1 MFHRR
6 AFVALSALLLG
17 VAPAHASKE
26 WYDHYREGL
35 AAARRGACLEAIRS
49 FQAAVRL
56 KPGSGLN
63 ERTYGMDFVDS
74 YLPYYQ
80 QGLCQLR
87 LGDHN
92 AALQMFN
99 VEEKQGSVKRADG
112 IYRDLVKQRTE
123 AQRRQDLEAAD
134 AERQKQARAA
144 LEEVRRLRREGDER
158 YREGRLD
165 EALTLLVQAQKAAE
179 LLDAG
184 IQQQVMEKI
193 TQVKAEQKK
202 RQEQA
207 ERAQRIETALA
218 EGRRLLDSDQP
229 AEARLRFDEVLALDP
244 RHAGAS
250 EGKRLADER
259 QLALTTRQEREAA
272 FREGQALF
280 EAGQYDRAQSRL
292 AVAASDPA
300 NTEAAALLKK
310 AQRTLERMREQKELR
325 VRIDAALADGER
337 LLDEQ
342 KYPEAMV
349 RLASALEDDPSNLRA
364 QERLREAER
373 MTGDVL
379 FDRIFPN
386 QPPAITFFE
395 QPSSEVD
402 SPRLPMMGM
411 ALDDRG
417 LKRIE
422 YRAGGQVVGQ
432 IVFGQGAEYPRMYR
446 VEHVFALEPGAN
458 QLSVAAVDTR
468 DKERVEAF
476 TITRRLRFYET
487 RAFMPSAAGAA
498 AGLVGLLLASQ
509 RIKRRRALRRR
520 FNPYIAGAPVL
531 DDDMFFGRRKLLLRI
546 LNVLHHNSLMITGE
560 RRIGKTTFL
569 YHLKKQLEADEGS
582 DYRFFP
588 VFTDLQGV
596 TEGDFFHALMTDVVE
611 ALPPAPA
618 TRELLRFRA
627 EEGQA
632 YDGRDFS
639 HDLQRMV
646 EELKGRT
653 ARQVKLVLLIDEVDV
668 LNEFSERVNQR
679 LRSIFM
685 KTFSEHLVAVMSGV
699 GIKRIWTSEGS
710 PWYNFFDEIEL
721 SAFTREEAEALIREP
736 VEDVFRWEPEAVERI
751 LTLSHLKPYLIQK
764 FCIHAVN
771 RMLEERRTTI
781 TAADVQAVRDTVL
794 FEVDPEP
801 APGPD
806 LQVSAWR
813 PGELG

>member
-1 MFHRR
+1 MSARR
-6 AFVALSALLLG
+6 AFVALSALLLAA
-17 VAPAHASKE
+17 APARGSKE
-26 WYDHYREGL
+26 WYDHYREGMAL
-35 AAARRGACLEAIRS
+35 ARRGNCQAAIRS
-49 FQAAVRL
+49 FQAAARL
-56 KPGSGLN
+56 KPASGLN

-80 QGLCQLR
+80 QGACQLR
-87 LGDHN
+87 VGDHN
-92 AALQMFN
+92 AALLLFN
-99 VEEKQGSVKRADG
+99 TEDKQGAIKKVGPLYRELVRLRADAQKRADAE
-112 IYRDLVKQRTE
+112 L
-123 AQRRQDLEAAD
+123 AD
-134 AERQKQARAA
+134 AERQRQARAA

-158 YREGRLD
+158 QKEGRLE

-184 IQQQVMEKI
+184 IQQAVMEKI
-193 TQVKAEQKK
+193 AQIRAEQRK

-207 ERAQRIETALA
+207 ERAQRIENAMA
-218 EGRRLLDSDQP
+218 EGRRLLDADQP
-229 AEARLRFDEVLALDP
+229 GEARLRFDEVLAEDP
-244 RHAGAS
+244 RHSGAA
-250 EGKRLADER
+250 EGKRLAEER

-280 EAGQYDRAQSRL
+280 AQGQYELAQSRL

-300 NTEAAALLKK
+300 NREAAALLKK
-310 AQRTLERMREQKELR
+310 AQVTLARMRAQKELR
-325 VRIDAALADGER
+325 VRIDTALAEGER
-337 LLDEQ
+337 LLQEQ

-349 RLASALEDDPSNLRA
+349 KLDSVLVDDPTNLRA

-386 QPPAITFFE
+386 QPPVITFLE
-395 QPSSEVD
+395 APAAEVEGA
-402 SPRLPMMGM
+402 RLALMGI
-411 ALDDRG
+411 AIDDRG

-422 YRAGGQVVGQ
+422 YRVGGQVVAQ
-432 IVFGQGAEYPRMYR
+432 VLFGQSSSEYPRTAK
-446 VEHVFALEPGAN
+446 VEHVFTLQPGSN
-458 QLSVAAVDTR
+458 QVSVAAVDTR
-468 DKERVEAF
+468 DRERIEAF
-476 TITRRLRFYET
+476 AITRHLRFYET
-487 RAFMPSAAGAA
+487 RAFLPSAAGAA
-498 AGLVGLLLASQ
+498 AGLVGAVIASQ
-509 RIKRRRALRRR
+509 RLKRRRAMRRR

-531 DDDMFFGRRKLLLRI
+531 DDDMFFGRRKLLARI

-588 VFTDLQGV
+588 AFTDLQGV
-596 TEGDFFHALMTDVVE
+596 SEADFFHALMSDVVE
-611 ALPPAPA
+611 ALPPSAA
-618 TRELLRFRA
+618 TLEKLRFRS

-639 HDLQRMV
+639 HDLQRII
-646 EELKGRT
+646 EELKAGT
-653 ARQVKLVLLIDEVDV
+653 NRQVKLVLLIDEVDV

-721 SAFTREEAEALIREP
+721 TAFTPEEAEALIREP
-736 VEDVFRWEPEAVERI
+736 VQEVFRWEPEAVERI
-751 LTLSHLKPYLIQK
+751 LALSHLKPYLIQK

-771 RMLEERRTTI
+771 RMLEEGRTRI

-794 FEVDPEP
+794 FDME
-801 APGPD
+801 PGPSG
-806 LQVSAWR
+806 LQEASA
-813 PGELG
+813 

>member
-1 MFHRR
+1 MSPRR
-6 AFVALSALLLG
+6 AFRALIVFFVAAVPSAR
-17 VAPAHASKE
+17 ASKE

-35 AAARRGACLEAIRS
+35 AFARRGECQDAIRS
-49 FQAAVRL
+49 FQAAVRQ

-63 ERTYGMDFVDS
+63 ERTYGMDFVDR
-74 YLPYYQ
+74 YLPYYE

-92 AALQMFN
+92 VALLMFN
-99 VEEKQGSVKRADG
+99 IEDKQGAIKKVDPV
-112 IYRDLVKQRTE
+112 YRELVKQRLE
-123 AQRRQDLEAAD
+123 AQRRQDLETAD
-134 AERQKQARAA
+134 AEHQRQARAA

-158 YREGRLD
+158 HREGKLD

-179 LLDAG
+179 MLDAG
-184 IQQQVMEKI
+184 IQQQVLEKI
-193 TQVKAEQKK
+193 AQIKTEQKK
-202 RQEQA
+202 KQEHA
-207 ERAQRIETALA
+207 ERAQRIETAMA
-218 EGRRLLDSDQP
+218 EGRRLLDADQP

-244 RHAGAS
+244 RHAEAL
-250 EGKRLADER
+250 EGRRQADER

-280 EAGQYDRAQSRL
+280 EEGQYEAAQTLL

-300 NTEAAALLKK
+300 NREAAALLRK
-310 AQRTLERMREQKELR
+310 AQLTLERMRQQKELR
-325 VRIDAALADGER
+325 VRIEGALAEGER
-337 LLDEQ
+337 LLQEQ

-373 MTGDVL
+373 MTGEVL

-386 QPPAITFFE
+386 QPPVITFFE
-395 QPSSEVD
+395 VPASEVD
-402 SPRLPMMGM
+402 GPRLAMMGV
-411 ALDDRG
+411 AIDDRG

-422 YRAGGQVVGQ
+422 YRAAGQVVGL
-432 IVFGQGAEYPRMYR
+432 ILLGQSTSEYPRTYK
-446 VEHVFALEPGAN
+446 VEHVFTLEPGAN
-458 QLSVAAVDTR
+458 QISVAAVDTR
-468 DKERVEAF
+468 GKERVEAF
-476 TITRRLRFYET
+476 TVTRRLRFYET
-487 RAFMPSAAGAA
+487 RAFLPSAAGAA
-498 AGLVGLLLASQ
+498 AGLLGLAVAWQ
-509 RIKRRRALRRR
+509 RFKRRRALRRR

-531 DDDMFFGRRKLLLRI
+531 DDDMFFGRRKLLARI

-596 TEGDFFHALMTDVVE
+596 SESDFFHALMTDVVE

-618 TRELLRFRA
+618 TQELLRFRS

-639 HDLQRMV
+639 HDLQRV
-646 EELKGRT
+646 IEALKGST
-653 ARQVKLVLLIDEVDV
+653 TRQVKLVLLIDEVDV

-685 KTFSEHLVAVMSGV
+685 KTFAEHLVAVMSGV

-721 SAFTREEAEALIREP
+721 AGFSREEAEALVREP
-736 VEDVFRWEPEAVERI
+736 VEEVFRWEPEAVERI

-771 RMLEERRTTI
+771 RMLEEGRTTI
-781 TAADVQAVRDTVL
+781 TADDVQAVRDTVL
-794 FEVDPEP
+794 FETEPDP
-801 APGPD
+801 G
-806 LQVSAWR
+806 LQQASA
-813 PGELG
+813 

>member
-1 MFHRR
+1 MSSRR
-6 AFVALSALLLG
+6 TLTALIVFLG
-17 VAPAHASKE
+17 AAVPLHASKE
-26 WYDHYREGL
+26 WYDLYREGL
-35 AAARRGACLEAIRS
+35 AQARRGQCAEAIRS
-49 FQAAVRL
+49 LQAAVRL

-92 AALQMFN
+92 AALLMFN
-99 VEEKQGSVKRADG
+99 TEEKQGAVKKLDG
-112 IYRDLVKQRTE
+112 AWRDLVKQRLE

-144 LEEVRRLRREGDER
+144 LEEVRRLQREGDER
-158 YREGRLD
+158 QKEGRLE
-165 EALTLLVQAQKAAE
+165 EALALLVQAQKAAE
-179 LLDAG
+179 LLDGG
-184 IQQQVMEKI
+184 IQQRVLDKI
-193 TQVKAEQKK
+193 ALIKAEQKK
-202 RQEQA
+202 KQEQQ

-218 EGRRLLDSDQP
+218 EGRRLLESDRP

-244 RHAGAS
+244 RHPEAG

-272 FREGQALF
+272 FVEGQALY
-280 EAGQYDRAQSRL
+280 EEGQYERAQSRL

-300 NTEAAALLKK
+300 NAAAAALLKK
-310 AQRTLERMREQKELR
+310 AQRTLERMRVQKDLG
-325 VRIDAALADGER
+325 VRIAAALAEGEK
-337 LLDEQ
+337 LLAEQ

-364 QERLREAER
+364 QERMREAER

-386 QPPAITFFE
+386 QPPVITFFE
-395 QPSSEVD
+395 QPAAEVD
-402 SPRLPMMGM
+402 GPQVPLMGM
-411 ALDDRG
+411 AIDDRG
-417 LKRIE
+417 LKRVE
-422 YRAGGQVVGQ
+422 YRAGAQVVAQSVLGQ
-432 IVFGQGAEYPRMYR
+432 ASADYPRSVK
-446 VEHVFALEPGAN
+446 VEHVFALEPGDN
-458 QLSVAAVDTR
+458 RISVAVFDTR
-468 DKERVEAF
+468 DRERVETF
-476 TITRRLRFYET
+476 TITRRLRFHET
-487 RAFMPSAAGAA
+487 RAFLPSAAGAA
-498 AGLVGLLLASQ
+498 VVLVGLAVGSQ
-509 RIKRRRALRRR
+509 RLKRRRALRRR

-531 DDDMFFGRRKLLLRI
+531 DDDMFFGRRKLLARI

-569 YHLKKQLEADEGS
+569 YHLKKQLQEDEGS

-596 TEGDFFHALMTDVVE
+596 TESDFFHALMSDVVE
-611 ALPPAPA
+611 ALPPSAA
-618 TRELLRFRA
+618 TLEVLRFRS

-639 HDLQRMV
+639 HDLQRV
-646 EELKGRT
+646 IEDLKRRT
-653 ARQVKLVLLIDEVDV
+653 TKLVKLVLLIDEVDV

-736 VEDVFRWEPEAVERI
+736 VEGVFRWEPEAVERI
-751 LTLSHLKPYLIQK
+751 LTLSLLKPYLIQK
-764 FCIHAVN
+764 FCIHSVN
-771 RMLEERRTTI
+771 RMLEEERTTI

-794 FEVDPEP
+794 IEAEP
-801 APGPD
+801 DPGPGARAG
-806 LQVSAWR
+806 LQQASA
-813 PGELG
+813 

>member
-1 MFHRR
+1 MFRR
-6 AFVALSALLLG
+6 VLLALIGLLLA
-17 VAPAHASKE
+17 VPAARASKE
-26 WYDHYREGL
+26 WYDLYREGL
-35 AAARRGACLEAIRS
+35 AQARRGQCAEAIRS
-49 FQAAVRL
+49 FQAAIRL

-92 AALQMFN
+92 AALLMFN
-99 VEEKQGSVKRADG
+99 IEEKQGAVKKLDG
-112 IYRDLVKQRTE
+112 AYRDMVKQRLD

-144 LEEVRRLRREGDER
+144 LEEVKRLRREGDER
-158 YREGRLD
+158 QKEGKLE

-179 LLDAG
+179 LLDAD
-184 IQQQVMEKI
+184 IQRQVIEKI
-193 TQVKAEQKK
+193 TQIKTEQKK
-202 RQEQA
+202 KQEQQ
-207 ERAQRIETALA
+207 ERAQRIEAALA
-218 EGRRLLDSDQP
+218 EGRRLLEADQP
-229 AEARLRFDEVLALDP
+229 GEARLRFDEVLALDA
-244 RHAGAS
+244 RHPEAA

-272 FREGQALF
+272 FREGQTLF
-280 EAGQYDRAQSRL
+280 DEGQYERAQSRL

-300 NTEAAALLKK
+300 NAAAAALLKK
-310 AQRTLERMREQKELR
+310 AQRTLERMREQKDLSLR
-325 VRIDAALADGER
+325 IAAALADGER
-337 LLDEQ
+337 LLAEQ

-349 RLASALEDDPSNLRA
+349 QLASALEQDPSNLRA

-386 QPPAITFFE
+386 QPPVITLFE

-402 SPRLPMMGM
+402 GPRLALMGM
-411 ALDDRG
+411 AFDDRG

-422 YRAGGQVVGQ
+422 YRAAGVTVAQ
-432 IVFGQGAEYPRMYR
+432 IHLGQGMADYPRTHR
-446 VEHVFALEPGAN
+446 VEHAFALEPGAN
-458 QLSVAAVDTR
+458 QVSVAAFDTR
-468 DKERVEAF
+468 DRERIETF

-487 RAFMPSAAGAA
+487 RAFLPSAAGAA
-498 AGLVGLLLASQ
+498 VVLVGLAVGSQ
-509 RIKRRRALRRR
+509 RMKRRRALRRR

-531 DDDMFFGRRKLLLRI
+531 DDDMFFGRRKLLARI

-569 YHLKKQLEADEGS
+569 YHLKKQLEEDEGS
-582 DYRFFP
+582 EYRFFP

-596 TEGDFFHALMTDVVE
+596 TEGDFFRALMSDVVE
-611 ALPPAPA
+611 ALPPSAA
-618 TRELLRFRA
+618 TSEVLRFRS
-627 EEGQA
+627 EEGHH

-639 HDLQRMV
+639 HDLQRV
-646 EELKGRT
+646 IEGLKRGTTRL
-653 ARQVKLVLLIDEVDV
+653 VKLVLLIDEVDV

-736 VEDVFRWEPEAVERI
+736 VEGVFRWEPEAVERI
-751 LTLSHLKPYLIQK
+751 LTLSLLKPYLIQK
-764 FCIHAVN
+764 FCIHSVN
-771 RMLEERRTTI
+771 RMLEEGRTTI
-781 TAADVQAVRDTVL
+781 TTADVQAVRDTVL
-794 FEVDPEP
+794 IEAEPEP
-801 APGPD
+801 GPGPR
-806 LQVSAWR
+806 LQQAPV
-813 PGELG
+813 